1 MRCIINTF
9 INQTIISLIKQSS
22 FTMDDNGSD
31 NDGMHELDWDDD
43 SDMMAAAVLTVV
55 NNNIATMLWR
65 SFWWS

>member
-1 MRCIINTF
+1 
-9 INQTIISLIKQSS
+9 
-22 FTMDDNGSD
+22 MDDNGSD